1 MMLDGFVI
9 HFQEVG
15 ELIWIGRTV
24 EETLDNLGTCR
35 TTPSPAEQIP

>member
-9 HFQEVG
+9 HFQHAR
-15 ELIWIGRTV
+15 ELVRVGRTV
-24 EETLDNLGTCR
+24 EEGLDDLGPCR